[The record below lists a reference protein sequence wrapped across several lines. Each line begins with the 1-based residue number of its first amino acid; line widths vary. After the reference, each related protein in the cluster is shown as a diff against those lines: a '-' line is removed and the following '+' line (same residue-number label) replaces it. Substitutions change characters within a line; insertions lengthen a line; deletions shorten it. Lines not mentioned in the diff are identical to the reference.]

1 MDLNPAITLVMT
13 LHTHSEKLQRE
24 IIAQDMD
31 LNKVLTTARSIE
43 LTNREIAFMKQH
55 NMEATASPSPVHAVQ
70 AKHPKVEQQ
79 HKSKG
84 KTIEIC
90 RYCGER
96 SPHKGKC
103 KAMGATCTSC
113 NKKNHFASV
122 CESKKSTKS
131 VKTVEN

>member
-1 MDLNPAITLVMT
+1 MDLNSAITLAMT

-31 LNKVLTTARSIE
+31 LNKVFTTSRSIE

-55 NMEATASPSPVHAVQ
+55 HMEATASPSPVHAVQ

-79 HKSKG
+79 HKSEG
-84 KTIEIC
+84 KTIEIR

-96 SPHKGKC
+96 SPHKGK
-103 KAMGATCTSC
+103 
-113 NKKNHFASV
+113 
-122 CESKKSTKS
+122 
-131 VKTVEN
+131 